1 MHALVVYE
9 SMYGNTHAIAEGIA
23 SGLRPAGDVRVVP
36 VGEATDDLVAWADL
50 VVVGGP
56 THIHGMTRSKTR
68 DDARERA
75 ALPDSGLE
83 LDVSADGP
91 GAREW
96 LENVADVH
104 GKRAAA
110 FDTRIDMPAL
120 LTGRASSGIASGLRH
135 RGFDLIVKPESFL
148 VDKETALVEGE
159 AKRAESWGA
168 ELAAR
173 LTA

>member
-1 MHALVVYE
+1 MHALIVYE

-36 VGEATDDLVAWADL
+36 VRDASDDLVAWADL
-50 VVVGGP
+50 VVLGGP

-68 DDARERA
+68 DDARARA
-75 ALPDSGLE
+75 ELPESGLK
-83 LDVSADGP
+83 LDPSADGP

-96 LENVADVH
+96 LESLARVH

-120 LTGRASSGIASGLRH
+120 LTGRASSGIANGLRH

-159 AKRAESWGA
+159 TKRAESWGA